1 MSSKNRSMSSLGSD
15 EAAEDFIATTDLTK
29 YDLSGF
35 RLMRFEI
42 EPKTTMPRKISCC
55 GRTGR

>member
-1 MSSKNRSMSSLGSD
+1 MSSLGSD